1 MTSCSSCFLVS
12 FESIIFPFFGE
23 EDKPNAEIALFEV
36 CLGLGKVNKPRGAR
50 EHGRRSFSAAH
61 LPTPGATLEL

>member
-1 MTSCSSCFLVS
+1 MTSCSSCFLVT

-23 EDKPNAEIALFEV
+23 EDKPNTEIALFEV

-50 EHGRRSFSAAH
+50 EHG
-61 LPTPGATLEL
+61 